1 MTSACAQCG
10 NPVPASV
17 EPGGPCPTCGAP
29 QGEEAALELDPAW
42 VAERAAKQAAAAKP
56 PPSSKR
62 AGRWILGIV
71 SLVMVG
77 VVVVMIT
84 QRQPTARG
92 VDQREGVE
100 ITITAPRPVPVKI
113 DGVRA
118 GTTPLSIRL
127 RGRTKPIRIEGNGV
141 IKEIATD
148 RDQTVHL
155 VNP

>member
-1 MTSACAQCG
+1 MSARCAQCD

-29 QGEEAALELDPAW
+29 QGEERPLELDPQW
-42 VAERAAKQAAAAKP
+42 VAEKAAKQAAAAKP
-56 PPSSKR
+56 PPNPRR
-62 AGRWILGIV
+62 AGAWILGVV
-71 SLVMVG
+71 SIVMVA
-77 VVVVMIT
+77 VLVVMIT

-92 VDQREGVE
+92 VDQGEGVE
-100 ITITAPRPVPVKI
+100 ITITAPKPVPVKI

-127 RGRTKPIRIEGNGV
+127 KGRTRPIRIEGNGV

-148 RDQTVHL
+148 RDQTVNL
-155 VNP
+155 VKP